1 MARFAPLALKSTN
14 RLAKS
19 FRSDQARALFA
30 GNAAHAGTPLSHLL
44 TGAVGAALIVAAHT
58 VGWPFPRGGAGN
70 LTLALARY
78 FESLGGT
85 IQTGSQVTSLAALPS
100 ARATL
105 MAITHGQVAALDDTG
120 LPESFLRRL
129 KRWRYGP
136 GAFKVD
142 WALDGPIPWEDP
154 AVARAATVHVGGT
167 LEEIAASELQPWSGR
182 LSERP
187 FVLLAQH
194 TLFDRSRAPE
204 GKHTAWG
211 YCHVP
216 NGWEGDATPAIEAQ
230 IERFAPGFQERILS
244 RSSWGPKRLERWDG
258 NLVGGDVNGGALTIS
273 QTLGPARWS
282 LPGYRTP
289 KAGLYLCSASTPP
302 GGGVHGMAGFHG
314 ARCALRHT
322 FGIRLS

>member
-1 MARFAPLALKSTN
+1 M
-14 RLAKS
+14 
-19 FRSDQARALFA
+19 
-30 GNAAHAGTPLSHLL
+30 
-44 TGAVGAALIVAAHT
+44 
-58 VGWPFPRGGAGN
+58 
-70 LTLALARY
+70 
-78 FESLGGT
+78 
-85 IQTGSQVTSLAALPS
+85 
-100 ARATL
+100 
-105 MAITHGQVAALDDTG
+105 
-120 LPESFLRRL
+120 
-129 KRWRYGP
+129 
-136 GAFKVD
+136 
-142 WALDGPIPWEDP
+142 
-154 AVARAATVHVGGT
+154 
-167 LEEIAASELQPWSGR
+167 EEIAASELQPWSGR